1 MPPSS
6 LSAKNAVEVKDLLK
20 ININNASGTAS
31 IKLFDLSGKLIRSTS
46 VNLNEKE
53 ISFSLAD
60 QPQGIYL
67 LNVNDAK
74 TSISSKI
81 IKK

>member
-1 MPPSS
+1 MPPGS
-6 LSAKNAVEVKDLLK
+6 LSAKKAVEVKDFLK
-20 ININNASGTAS
+20 IKVNNASGTAS
-31 IKLFDLSGKLIRSTS
+31 IKLFDLSGKLIQSS
-46 VNLNEKE
+46 SLNLNEKE

-67 LNVNDAK
+67 LNVNDSK